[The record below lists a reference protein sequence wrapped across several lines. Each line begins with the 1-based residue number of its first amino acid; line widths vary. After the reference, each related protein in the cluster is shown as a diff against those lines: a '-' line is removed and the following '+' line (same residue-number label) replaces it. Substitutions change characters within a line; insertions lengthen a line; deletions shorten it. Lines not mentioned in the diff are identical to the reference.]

1 MNNFLLVLLM
11 GLLSVG
17 LAFTQV
23 LLKRFLGLY
32 VTFQEGFLGKIFLSL
47 KSYLLW
53 AIILGVIINVS
64 LWIWILPKTK
74 LSTVYP
80 MISLSYIAMLFFAY
94 FLEHEPIHW
103 ANIAGALLI
112 IGGVVLLAFGR

>member
-1 MNNFLLVLLM
+1 
-11 GLLSVG
+11 LLSVV

-23 LLKRFLGLY
+23 LLKRLLGLY
-32 VTFQEGFLGKIFLSL
+32 TTLQGDFPEKILLSL

-53 AIILGVIINVS
+53 AIVVAVS
-64 LWIWILPKTK
+64 ISVGLWIWILPKTK

-80 MISLSYIAMLFFAY
+80 MISLSYVAMLFFAY

-103 ANIAGALLI
+103 SNIAGVCLI
-112 IGGVVLLAFGR
+112 VGGVILLSFGR